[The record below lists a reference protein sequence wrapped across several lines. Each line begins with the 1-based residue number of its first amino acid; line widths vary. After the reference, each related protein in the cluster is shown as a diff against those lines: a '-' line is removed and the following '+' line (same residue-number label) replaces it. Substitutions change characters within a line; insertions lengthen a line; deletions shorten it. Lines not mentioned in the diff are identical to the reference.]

1 MLEAIR
7 TTSLDRSLD
16 RVVLRSRGKVRDIYR
31 VGGHLLLV
39 TTDRVSAF
47 DVVLPQGIP
56 DKGRVLNGL
65 SVFWL
70 GHTSH
75 IVPNHLVTAE
85 ADEYPASLAP
95 AREVLEGRSML
106 VRELEPVP
114 FECVMRGFLYGS
126 GWREYQRD
134 GGVCGIAL
142 PSGMQL
148 AERFPEP
155 LFTPATKA
163 VEGHDIN
170 VSEEYMANAIG
181 SEMTTRLHEVSRR
194 IYEEGVAWAAERGII
209 IADTKFEF
217 GLDEDGGLHL
227 IDEVL
232 TPDSSRFWPAEDYAP
247 GRSQASFDKQYV
259 RDYLDTLDWN
269 KEPPPPD
276 LPPKVVRGTTDRYR
290 SIYRQITGSV
300 LPPLGG

>member
-1 MLEAIR
+1 MSQVIRRTSVHEACAGV
-7 TTSLDRSLD
+7 S
-16 RVVLRSRGKVRDIYR
+16 LRSRGKVRDIYE

-70 GHTSH
+70 GHTEP
-75 IVPNHLVTAE
+75 IIPNHLVSASV
-85 ADEYPASLAP
+85 DEYPAALAP
-95 AREVLEGRSML
+95 ARDALAGRSML
-106 VRELEPVP
+106 VRRLKPVP
-114 FECVMRGFLYGS
+114 FECVMRGYLYGS

-134 GGVCGIAL
+134 GAVCGISL
-142 PSGMQL
+142 PAGMQK

-163 VEGHDIN
+163 ETGHDEN
-170 VSEEYMANAIG
+170 VSEEFMANAIG
-181 SEMTTRLHEVSRR
+181 AGLTRRLHDASRR
-194 IYEEGVAWAAERGII
+194 IFAEGVAWAAERGII

-217 GLDEDGGLHL
+217 GLDDEGTLYL

-247 GRSQASFDKQYV
+247 GRNQASFDKQYV
-259 RDYLDTLDWN
+259 RDYLSTLDWN
-269 KEPPPPD
+269 REPPPPD
-276 LPPKVVRGTTDRYR
+276 LPGRVVAGTTERYR
-290 SIYRQITGSV
+290 SIYRQITGAA
-300 LPPLGG
+300 LPDAGA